1 MLRRSAILFV
11 GLFAVAACHADPNAA
26 SATAGAGSAAAT
38 ATTPAPASAPAPARE
53 WQLGADYFLIDPR
66 VPTSTGDKV
75 EVAEVF
81 SYACPH
87 CAHFQ
92 PTIDELKARLP
103 TNAQLVLVPAVFR
116 PEWEPFA
123 RAFYAAKSMGVL
135 DKTHQALFDAL
146 HRDHLPLNTLDTL
159 ATAFYAN
166 HGVNPQSFI
175 ATANSFVVDS
185 QLARGN
191 QLVKDYGINGT
202 PTLVVNGKY
211 RVELSPEHNIGAKE
225 VAEIVLQ
232 LVKQESAQ
240 VKAAPA
246 KSSQ

>member
-1 MLRRSAILFV
+1 MLRRLAILLV

-26 SATAGAGSAAAT
+26 SSATTAATSAAVK
-38 ATTPAPASAPAPARE
+38 APAAAPAATPPPAATPARE

-66 VPTSTGDKV
+66 VPTTTGDKV
-75 EVAEVF
+75 EVVEVF

-92 PTIDELKARLP
+92 PTMDELKAKLP
-103 TNAQLVLVPAVFR
+103 ANAQLVLIPAIFN
-116 PEWEPFA
+116 PAWEPYA

-146 HRDHLPLNTLDTL
+146 HKDQLPLRTLDTL

-166 HGVNPQSFI
+166 HGANPQSFI
-175 ATANSFVVDS
+175 ATASSFVVDS
-185 QLARGN
+185 QMARGN
-191 QLVKDYGINGT
+191 QLVRDYGVGST

-211 RVELSPEHNIGAKE
+211 RVELSTERGITGKE
-225 VAEIVLQ
+225 AIDIVLM
-232 LVKQESAQ
+232 LVKQESA
-240 VKAAPA
+240 A
-246 KSSQ
+246 KK